1 MPCVLMH
8 MQVARLGVPYVLMH
22 VRGTLADMQA
32 PQHTHYAA
40 SVWAEVGAELQ
51 VGGEGVREGGGKGAP
66 AGLGFTDFYFFTFSL
81 TFSPQASSAY
91 ILPPPPPCIQAAAE
105 HAMLA
110 GIPAWNIILD
120 PGRPRTW

>member
-51 VGGEGVREGGGKGAP
+51 VGGEGVREGGGEGCS
-66 AGLGFTDFYFFTFSL
+66 GWFRVYGFLLLHFFSHF
-81 TFSPQASSAY
+81 FSPGFIS
-91 ILPPPPPCIQAAAE
+91 LHTPPPPPLHPGCCGACDAGRNTGME
-105 HAMLA
+105 HH
-110 GIPAWNIILD
+110 P
-120 PGRPRTW
+120 